1 MFELILIAI
10 LSYLLG
16 SIPFS
21 YLVARAY
28 SKNLYEIGSKNIGA
42 ANVYRATGKIEALL
56 MAVIGDIGKGT
67 LSIFLA
73 QRLGLR
79 CDPIFV
85 QALAAF
91 FVVLGHN
98 WPLYLDFKGGRG
110 LASLAGVIIALNWK
124 LIFLVLLTI
133 GFFIFL
139 TELIMRKKITLKGK
153 GKEKINPVRNNTS
166 NGVKG
171 LFSIFISQVAGR
183 MIGILAAVILVLVLY
198 PEIFKIVL
206 PAVIL
211 SAIKHI
217 KRTKTFL
224 EGGRV

>member
-85 QALAAF
+85 QAVAAF

-98 WPLYLDFKGGRG
+98 WPLYLNFKGGRG

-153 GKEKINPVRNNTS
+153 GKEKI
-166 NGVKG
+166 KG

>member
-21 YLVARAY
+21 YLVAHAY
-28 SKNLYEIGSKNIGA
+28 GKNLYEIGSKNIGA

-67 LSIFLA
+67 LSIFFA
-73 QRLGLR
+73 QRFGLR
-79 CDPIFV
+79 YDPIFV
-85 QALAAF
+85 QAVAAF

-98 WPLYLDFKGGRG
+98 WPLYLNFKGGRG

-139 TELIMRKKITLKGK
+139 TELIMKKKITLKGK

-198 PEIFKIVL
+198 PEIFKIVF

-224 EGGRV
+224 KGERV